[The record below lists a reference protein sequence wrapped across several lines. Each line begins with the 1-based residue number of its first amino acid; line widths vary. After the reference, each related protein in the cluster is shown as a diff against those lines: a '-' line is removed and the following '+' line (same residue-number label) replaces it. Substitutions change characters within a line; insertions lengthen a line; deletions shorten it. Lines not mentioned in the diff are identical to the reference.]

1 MVDRQMDD
9 QWTFTLQCWC
19 DGVRWPEVPA
29 DPGADPSA
37 VQGASTLMGPEGA
50 AGLETQIKLCHH
62 SSNFNTTV

>member
-1 MVDRQMDD
+1 MDHK
-9 QWTFTLQCWC
+9 WTFTLEGRC

-50 AGLETQIKLCHH
+50 ASLETQVQLMSKGHNGKSIAVYKY
-62 SSNFNTTV
+62 